1 MLLEVAQPLPHKAA
15 QEEAGSGPKAAAE
28 LQGTSRVI
36 KNAFGFVSDLFCT
49 RIKDSSVA
57 IAE

>member
-1 MLLEVAQPLPHKAA
+1 MLLEVAQPLPCKAA
-15 QEEAGSGPKAAAE
+15 KREAGSGPRAAAE
-28 LQGTSRVI
+28 LQVTSLVI
-36 KNAFGFVSDLFCT
+36 KNAFGFVSDLFCI

>member
-1 MLLEVAQPLPHKAA
+1 MLLEVAQPLPCKAA
-15 QEEAGSGPKAAAE
+15 QEEAGSGPN
-28 LQGTSRVI
+28 TSRVI